1 MAERGADGLP
11 EVGAVAVAEVAAF
24 RLLARLGECDEVLD
38 ILTLTG
44 RQKVIA
50 VTTTDDGSA
59 LKWIAYSPS
68 PLLIRSPVQAPGEVP
83 IRRLPM
89 GVPGLSVNWMCTP
102 PDAGSLFDPSP
113 EEVLALK
120 ADAMATEQHLTRV
133 GLSEDRITLLG
144 LAAGPMVEVVPC
156 PGGMQVAPVGGPQPV
171 APPPPALLPVG
182 APAAAVAPAAPAG
195 ARALGFP
202 GDGGIGRDQM
212 SLDDMRASIRA
223 IRRDLKQND
232 RDSRKKKKKDDLSRS
247 PKKDKKKK
255 DKKALRE
262 KKKKKHRKGSGSSG
276 SSSSST
282 TTSRSS
288 SSSSSSSSTV
298 SGRYVRWRPN
308 GPNRKIKFEELSRFA
323 TRKFRDQSEVVAF
336 AASHP
341 GALSGFF
348 FSVSCYRRA
357 HQGLMTK
364 TRDLRHQSVVTW
376 VANHSGLTE
385 TRDRREALTLA
396 MAMDAINSKQLA
408 YAMDVLSQR
417 IQSIQAAKTKNGS
430 WEKSQRIE
438 LAVEPGA
445 IASSSGMLRLM
456 A

>member
-1 MAERGADGLP
+1 MSGSSGSTGA
-11 EVGAVAVAEVAAF
+11 
-24 RLLARLGECDEVLD
+24 
-38 ILTLTG
+38 TG
-44 RQKVIA
+44 TSGVSG
-50 VTTTDDGSA
+50 VSGSTG
-59 LKWIAYSPS
+59 SS
-68 PLLIRSPVQAPGEVP
+68 G
-83 IRRLPM
+83 
-89 GVPGLSVNWMCTP
+89 GTGLSGTSG
-102 PDAGSLFDPSP
+102 GSGSTGSTGFTGQS
-113 EEVLALK
+113 
-120 ADAMATEQHLTRV
+120 
-133 GLSEDRITLLG
+133 
-144 LAAGPMVEVVPC
+144 
-156 PGGMQVAPVGGPQPV
+156 GGTG
-171 APPPPALLPVG
+171 
-182 APAAAVAPAAPAG
+182 
-195 ARALGFP
+195 
-202 GDGGIGRDQM
+202 
-212 SLDDMRASIRA
+212 
-223 IRRDLKQND
+223 
-232 RDSRKKKKKDDLSRS
+232 
-247 PKKDKKKK
+247 
-255 DKKALRE
+255 
-262 KKKKKHRKGSGSSG
+262 GSGSSG
-276 SSSSST
+276 SSRSSST

-430 WEKSQRIE
+430 WEKSQRTE

-445 IASSSGMLRLM
+445 IASSSGMLRLT